1 MRFLK
6 SLLGI
11 YLDYISDNNW
21 ISISMKAFIYRR
33 EIKNDNIRRQIYN
46 EKVFYYE
53 ETEISSM
60 KRKQEKK
67 SEM

>member
-1 MRFLK
+1 
-6 SLLGI
+6 
-11 YLDYISDNNW
+11 
-21 ISISMKAFIYRR
+21 MKAFIYRR